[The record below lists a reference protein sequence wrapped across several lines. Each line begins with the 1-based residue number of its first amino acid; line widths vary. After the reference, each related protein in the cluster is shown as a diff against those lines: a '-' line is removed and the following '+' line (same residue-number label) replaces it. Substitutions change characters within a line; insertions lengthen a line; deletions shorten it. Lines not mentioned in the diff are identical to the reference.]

1 MRSIALALTIC
12 AAATFSACGYSS
24 SSMSGNTSLAP
35 IVNGAWMMMFTP
47 SGQGTAATTL
57 TVNFSQNGSSL
68 SGTVTAVNNPASSC
82 FPVISSQ
89 ATFTVTGQTVAQNQS
104 SSNLMVNVAFMSGSS
119 SGTIVSTGSL
129 AYLGTMA
136 SGTFNFA
143 TGASGCTSGTF
154 TMTQG

>member
-1 MRSIALALTIC
+1 
-12 AAATFSACGYSS
+12 
-24 SSMSGNTSLAP
+24 MSGNTSLAP
-35 IVNGAWMMMFTP
+35 IVNGAWMMTFTP

-68 SGTVTAVNNPASSC
+68 TGTVTAVNNPASSC

-89 ATFTVTGQTVAQNQS
+89 ATFTVSGQAVAQSQS

-119 SGTIVSTGSL
+119 SGTIASTGSL

-143 TGASGCTSGTF
+143 TGTSGCTSGMF